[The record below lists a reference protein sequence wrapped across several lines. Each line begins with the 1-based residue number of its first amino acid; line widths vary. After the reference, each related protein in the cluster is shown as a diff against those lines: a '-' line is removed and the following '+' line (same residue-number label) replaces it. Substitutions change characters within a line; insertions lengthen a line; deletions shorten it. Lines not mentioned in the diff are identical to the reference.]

1 MRVPMSWLR
10 ELLPGLTASA
20 DEVAAAM
27 TRIGHNVEQVEA
39 LGREISGVIVG
50 EVLDIEELTEFKKPI
65 RFCQVRVAPEGEPRG
80 IVCGARNFAVGD
92 RVAVALPGAVLPGGF
107 EITARKTYGRVS
119 DGMICSARELGTG
132 DDHEGIL
139 VLPPD
144 TPLGSDVSELLG
156 DDVLVVDVTPD
167 RGYCMSMRGLA
178 REVATAYEL
187 PFDDPADLAVAPVAG
202 ESLSIAIED
211 PSGCDRYVARELR
224 GVDPGTRLPLS
235 VERRL
240 PLSGMRSISA
250 VVDAT
255 NLVMLGLGQPLHA
268 FDLAAIRGGIVVRRA
283 RAGEHLVTLDGVDR
297 ALDPDD
303 LVIADDS
310 GPIALAGVMG
320 GASTEIGP
328 DTKDVLLEAAH
339 FDPAVVGRMARRH
352 RLPSEASRRFE
363 RGVDPALAPQAA
375 EAVAR
380 LLGVPGETR
389 VTDVD
394 LRQPP
399 APIAFEE
406 DLPGRIAGVPYR
418 PEVVR
423 RRLEDIGCEVTGAG
437 SLQVR
442 PPSWRL
448 DLTGEAD
455 LVEEVVRLEGY
466 EKIPSVLPPVP
477 AGRGLTEDQRRRRAA
492 SRALAYAGYVEV
504 STPPFVAGDIAER
517 LGIAEGDPRRAAVR
531 ISNPLSEEEAF
542 LRTTLLPGLLAA
554 LVRNVSRGASDVALS
569 ETGLVFRA
577 SGAPSVPSPT
587 GPGRPSDETLALLN
601 AALPAQPLHSAM
613 VLAGHFQ
620 PAGWWGPGRAA
631 DWADAVQAVQVL
643 ADSVATPIEVQQA
656 TDAAPWHP
664 GRCAAVLAGGRVIG
678 HAGELHP
685 RVVSAFDLP
694 ARTCAAEID
703 LGVLLAAGSREEI
716 TPSVSPYPPADRDVA
731 LTVESRVPVA
741 TVEAALREG
750 AGPLL
755 ESLRLFDVYDLGEGQ
770 RSLAFRLILR
780 APDRTLTA
788 EEANAVRDA
797 AVSVAVERTGARQR
811 GA

>member
-1 MRVPMSWLR
+1 MRVPMTWLR
-10 ELLPGLTASA
+10 ELLPTLTAST
-20 DEVAAAM
+20 DEVAHAL
-27 TRIGHNVEQVEA
+27 TQIGHNVEQVEA
-39 LGREISGVIVG
+39 LGREISGVRVG
-50 EVLDIEELTEFKKPI
+50 EVLEIEELTEFKKPI
-65 RFCQVRVAPEGEPRG
+65 RFCQVRVGPDGDPRG

-107 EITARKTYGRVS
+107 EIGARKTYGRTS
-119 DGMICSARELGTG
+119 DGMIASARELGTG

-139 VLPPD
+139 VLPAD
-144 TPLGSDVSELLG
+144 TPLGADVAELLG

-178 REVATAYEL
+178 REVATAFGLSFE
-187 PFDDPADLAVAPVAG
+187 DPADLAIGAVAG
-202 ESLSIAIED
+202 ESLSIRIED
-211 PSGCDRYVARELR
+211 PSGCDRYVGRELR

-235 VERRL
+235 IERRL
-240 PLSGMRSISA
+240 PMSGMRSISA

-297 ALDPDD
+297 TLDPDD

-328 DTKDVLLEAAH
+328 ETKDVLLEAAH

-363 RGVDPALAPQAA
+363 RGVDPALAPHAA
-375 EAVAR
+375 EAVAQ
-380 LLGVPGETR
+380 LLGLPGEVR

-394 LRQPP
+394 LRTPP
-399 APIAFEE
+399 APISFAE
-406 DLPGRIAGVPYR
+406 DLPGRIAGVAYPS
-418 PEVVR
+418 EVVR
-423 RRLEDIGCEVTGAG
+423 RRLEDVGCEVTGQG
-437 SLQVR
+437 ELQVR

-455 LVEEVVRLEGY
+455 LVEEVIRLEGY
-466 EKIPSVLPPVP
+466 EQIPSVLPPAP
-477 AGRGLTEDQRRRRAA
+477 AGRGLTDDQRRRRAA
-492 SRALAYAGYVEV
+492 SRAVAYAGYVEV
-504 STPPFVAGDIAER
+504 STPPFVAGDVADR
-517 LGIAEGDPRRAAVR
+517 LGIAEADRRRSAVR
-531 ISNPLSEEEAF
+531 ISNPLSEEEAY

-554 LVRNVSRGASDVALS
+554 LVRNVSRGAADVALS

-577 SGAPSVPSPT
+577 SGAPPVASPT
-587 GPGRPSDETLALLN
+587 GPGRPSDATLALLN
-601 AALPAQPLHSAM
+601 AALPVQPLHVAV
-613 VLAGHFQ
+613 VLAGQFQ
-620 PAGWWGPGRAA
+620 PAGWWGPARAA
-631 DWADAVQAVQVL
+631 DWADAVSAVQVI
-643 ADSVATPIEVQQA
+643 ADAVGTPIELQQA
-656 TDAAPWHP
+656 TDVAPWHP
-664 GRCAAVLAGGRVIG
+664 GRCAAVMAGGQVIG
-678 HAGELHP
+678 YAGELHP
-685 RVVSAFDLP
+685 RVVGEFELP
-694 ARTCAAEID
+694 ARTCAAEIN
-703 LGVLLAAGSREEI
+703 LGSLLAAGDRDSI

-731 LTVESRVPVA
+731 LTVASAVPVA
-741 TVEAALREG
+741 SVEAALRDG
-750 AGPLL
+750 AGSLL
-755 ESLRLFDVYDLGEGQ
+755 ESLRLFDVYELGDGQ
-770 RSLAFRLILR
+770 RSLAFRLVLR

-797 AVSVAVERTGARQR
+797 AVSVAVERTGARLR